1 MYEAL
6 KERLL
11 WLLKVPSEPLDPM
24 GDVRTLRVFRAAPGY
39 WRYMLVGWLLTEA
52 GILIGMLVADV
63 PLAIAGSTSTTAGIV
78 VSAIIVAGLLIFV
91 LQLGLTYFSL
101 RLNYEMRW
109 YKVTDRS
116 LRIRTGVWNVSE
128 MTMTFDNIQNITV
141 TQGPI
146 ERLFGIS
153 DVRVTTAGGGEAAA
167 QKKGGHGGGQNLHL
181 GVFRGVDN
189 PDEIRDLMLTRLRRL
204 RDTGLGD
211 PTDAPAH
218 DAVAENDW
226 LPAITAL
233 RDEAAKLR
241 RVAEANGL

>member
-1 MYEAL
+1 MYEGL
-6 KERLL
+6 KAQLL
-11 WLLKVPSEPLDPM
+11 WLLKVPPEPLDPM

-39 WRYMLVGWLLTEA
+39 WRYMTVGWLFSQA
-52 GILIGMLVADV
+52 GILIGILAADV
-63 PLAIAGSTSTTAGIV
+63 PLAVLGSTSTAAGIAVTV
-78 VSAIIVAGLLIFV
+78 VIVGTLLLYV
-91 LQLGLTYFSL
+91 LQLGVTYFSL

-128 MTMTFDNIQNITV
+128 TTMTFDNIQNITV
-141 TQGPI
+141 TQGPL

-189 PDEIRDLMLTRLRRL
+189 PDEIRDLMLARLKRL

-211 PTDAPAH
+211 PTDVHAH
-218 DAVAENDW
+218 AAASDDDW
-226 LPAITAL
+226 PQLLEAF
-233 RDEAAKLR
+233 RNEAAALR
-241 RVAEANGL
+241 RVAERL

>member
-11 WLLKVPSEPLDPM
+11 WLLKVPPEPLDPM

-39 WRYMLVGWLLTEA
+39 WRYMLVGWLITEA

-63 PLAIAGSTSTTAGIV
+63 PLAIAGSTSTAAGIV
-78 VSAIIVAGLLIFV
+78 VSVIIVGALLIFI

-211 PTDAPAH
+211 PTDAPTPEPTGP
-218 DAVAENDW
+218 DADW
-226 LPAITAL
+226 LTVVTLL
-233 RDEAAKLR
+233 RDEAMALR
-241 RVAEANGL
+241 QAAERR